1 VKLAALLLVL
11 APILPAAHRPTG
23 WMRFEATA
31 YSTEGETASGKVTRE
46 GRTVAADPAMIPL
59 GSRIEVREAGAYSGT
74 YTVQDT
80 GRRLA
85 GRHIDFFIADRAE
98 AKQFG
103 KKPVRVRIL
112 QRGSAENK

>member
-1 VKLAALLLVL
+1 
-11 APILPAAHRPTG
+11 
-23 WMRFEATA
+23 MRFEATA